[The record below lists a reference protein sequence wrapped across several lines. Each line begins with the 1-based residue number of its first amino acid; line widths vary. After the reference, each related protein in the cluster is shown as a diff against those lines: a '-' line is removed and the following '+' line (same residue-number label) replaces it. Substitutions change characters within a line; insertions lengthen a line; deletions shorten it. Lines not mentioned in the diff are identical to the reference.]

1 MVEHRIRTG
10 REEDRKRINLGTDH
24 EVAYWTKS
32 LGIDEQQLRALV
44 SFHGHSATI
53 IREVLERRKAVA

>member
-1 MVEHRIRTG
+1 MAEPRLRVG
-10 REEDRKRINLGTDH
+10 REEDRKRINLGQDH
-24 EVAYWTKS
+24 EVDYWVKA

-53 IREVLERRKAVA
+53 IREVLDRRKAA